1 MKFAIPL
8 HKDDYELKHFI
19 DIYFAFDIITWN
31 TFELWC
37 QRKINCQRSW
47 WSCAIVFVLWVSFE
61 MFMPSQKKIYV
72 DLIGSNQNVTQ
83 SNYSLTI
90 YNKTQL
96 QQKSI
101 NGITI
106 HNLDTKHQC
115 LRIWV
120 LSFFMCLIT
129 LSLPLLPP
137 IHTVKTRLL
146 FYVENIN
153 GKNCIFVCCSIK
165 RLRFCVWVFAELL
178 QAHFPSSTQE
188 VICGT

>member
-1 MKFAIPL
+1 MMSEKDKLSEKLMKLCDRFCSL
-8 HKDDYELKHFI
+8 G
-19 DIYFAFDIITWN
+19 
-31 TFELWC
+31 ELW
-37 QRKINCQRSW
+37 NVY
-47 WSCAIVFVLWVSFE
+47 AISE
-61 MFMPSQKKIYV
+61 KIYV
-72 DLIGSNQNVTQ
+72 DLIGCNQNVTQ

-137 IHTVKTRLL
+137 IHRVKRVFFLCG
-146 FYVENIN
+146 EHQW
-153 GKNCIFVCCSIK
+153 KNCIFVCCSIK

>member
-1 MKFAIPL
+1 MSHWIIESLSLNSLFQRIHCRDRPGVAWIGR
-8 HKDDYELKHFI
+8 
-19 DIYFAFDIITWN
+19 AFPGWPI
-31 TFELWC
+31 FCLGELW
-37 QRKINCQRSW
+37 NVY
-47 WSCAIVFVLWVSFE
+47 AISE
-61 MFMPSQKKIYV
+61 KIYV

-137 IHTVKTRLL
+137 IHTVKRVFFFMWWTSMEKIAYS
-146 FYVENIN
+146 FAA
-153 GKNCIFVCCSIK
+153 
-165 RLRFCVWVFAELL
+165 RLRDCVFVSECLL
-178 QAHFPSSTQE
+178 NYCKHIFLL
-188 VICGT
+188 VHRK

>member
-1 MKFAIPL
+1 MNTPLLGWLWTQTVYRHRFCFWYHYVKHVWIMMSEKDKLSEKLMKLCDRFCSL
-8 HKDDYELKHFI
+8 G
-19 DIYFAFDIITWN
+19 
-31 TFELWC
+31 ELW
-37 QRKINCQRSW
+37 NVY
-47 WSCAIVFVLWVSFE
+47 AISE
-61 MFMPSQKKIYV
+61 KIYV

>member
-1 MKFAIPL
+1 MKLSYPGTNVLLQKFDRHRFSFLYHYVKHVWIMMSQ
-8 HKDDYELKHFI
+8 KDKLSEKLMKLCDRFCSLG
-19 DIYFAFDIITWN
+19 
-31 TFELWC
+31 ELW
-37 QRKINCQRSW
+37 NVY
-47 WSCAIVFVLWVSFE
+47 AISE
-61 MFMPSQKKIYV
+61 KIYV

-137 IHTVKTRLL
+137 IHTVKRVFFFMWRTSMEKIAYS
-146 FYVENIN
+146 FAA
-153 GKNCIFVCCSIK
+153 
-165 RLRFCVWVFAELL
+165 RLRDCVFVSECLL
-178 QAHFPSSTQE
+178 NYCKHIFLL
-188 VICGT
+188 VHRK